1 MKNLWKIAAALVVIA
16 GALVVI
22 LRFGSKLLEK
32 LKGLCCSCPCDES
45 ENCCGVQA
53 EEAADAAEA
62 AEETV
67 TEETEQ
73 ASAAESDVTQ
83 EDFAD

>member
-32 LKGLCCSCPCDES
+32 LKGGP
-45 ENCCGVQA
+45 V
-53 EEAADAAEA
+53 
-62 AEETV
+62 
-67 TEETEQ
+67 
-73 ASAAESDVTQ
+73 
-83 EDFAD
+83 FI